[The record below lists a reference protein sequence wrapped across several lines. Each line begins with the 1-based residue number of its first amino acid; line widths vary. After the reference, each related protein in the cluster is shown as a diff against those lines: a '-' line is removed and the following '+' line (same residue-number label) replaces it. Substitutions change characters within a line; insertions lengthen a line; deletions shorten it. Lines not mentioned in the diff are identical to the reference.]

1 MIRAIIRNAGF
12 RPLALIR
19 ALLQCPSY
27 LSDRRIIKKLAQ
39 KSDWHWGKELPIL
52 LEKGE
57 SAGNLGAYFLQDQIV
72 ARWLYEDQPKRHIDV
87 GSRIDGFVGSVSVF
101 REIEVLDIRV
111 APGTAHNI
119 IFHQLNLMDELPEGW
134 RSSTDS
140 LSCLHTI
147 EHFGLGRYGDPLDI
161 DGHLKGLQQL
171 KKMLKPGGR
180 FYLSTPMGPQRIEFN
195 AHRIF
200 SAETILNWFNEGWRI
215 ERFAY
220 IDDQDGVHESV
231 DWKAAT
237 VKDSFGCRSGVA
249 IIAAIRESEDLS
261 R

>member
-1 MIRAIIRNAGF
+1 MIRAIFRNAGF

-27 LSDRRIIKKLAQ
+27 LLERRTIKNLAQ
-39 KSDWHWGKELPIL
+39 KSGWHWGKELPIL

-57 SAGNLGAYFLQDQIV
+57 SAGNLGAYFLQDQLV
-72 ARWLYEDQPKRHIDV
+72 ARWLYEDQPERHIDV

-101 REIEVLDIRV
+101 REIEVLDIRE

-119 IFHQLNLMDELPEGW
+119 VFHQLNLMDELPEGW
-134 RSSTDS
+134 CSSTDS

-161 DGHLKGLQQL
+161 DGHIKGLQQL
-171 KKMLKPGGR
+171 KKMVKPGGR

-200 SAETILNWFNEGWRI
+200 AADTVMNWFRDGWRI

-220 IDDQDGVHESV
+220 IDDHDVLHESV
-231 DWKAAT
+231 DWNGYNAGNH
-237 VKDSFGCRSGVA
+237 FGCTTGVA
-249 IIAAIRESEDLS
+249 ILSAIRL
-261 R
+261 

>member
-1 MIRAIIRNAGF
+1 MIRAILRNAGF

-27 LSDRRIIKKLAQ
+27 LSERRIIKKLAHESGWQ
-39 KSDWHWGKELPIL
+39 WGKELPIL

-57 SAGNLGAYFLQDQIV
+57 SAGNLGAYFLQDQLV
-72 ARWLYEDQPKRHIDV
+72 ARWLYEDRPERHIDV
-87 GSRIDGFVGSVSVF
+87 GSRIDGFVGSVSVY

-111 APGTAHNI
+111 APGVAHNI
-119 IFHQLNLMDELPEGW
+119 IFHQLNLMDELPVVWVE
-134 RSSTDS
+134 STDS

-161 DGHLKGLQQL
+161 NGHEKGLAQL
-171 KKMLKPGGR
+171 KAMVKPAGR

-200 SAETILNWFNEGWRI
+200 SANTILDWFSEGWRI

-220 IDDQDGVHESV
+220 VDDQDEIHESV
-231 DWKAAT
+231 DWKDAK
-237 VKDSFGCRSGVA
+237 VKENFGCHTGVA
-249 IIAAIRESEDLS
+249 IIAAIRES
-261 R
+261 